1 MRGSRWP
8 RRLLLILVAGFCLA
22 VVFSTWFSHRLLV
35 EVLTGR
41 AFGAP
46 AEAITDPL
54 VMGYRG
60 DPEQAF
66 GLPFQS
72 VSVNTPGGP
81 APAWL
86 IPPAANATPD
96 GTAAIFVH
104 GIGGAR
110 EDGYPYLRAL
120 HEAGLPVLLI
130 TYRNDPEAPRAPD
143 GLRLFGLT
151 EWEDLDA
158 AALWLQARGARK
170 IVLVGASMGGGIVG
184 QFLARSPRADQVS
197 ALILDAPALDAQMVL
212 AHITDELKLPLR
224 SLGARL
230 AIPAFALTH
239 GADLAQAAV
248 IPVVAGFDGPVLLFH
263 GAADRIVPP
272 EISFAVLEA
281 RDGGTTML
289 HTAGDHLQSHLVDPE
304 RFDRIL
310 RGFLGALPR

>member
-1 MRGSRWP
+1 
-8 RRLLLILVAGFCLA
+8 
-22 VVFSTWFSHRLLV
+22 
-35 EVLTGR
+35 
-41 AFGAP
+41 
-46 AEAITDPL
+46 
-54 VMGYRG
+54 MGYRG

-72 VSVNTPGGP
+72 VSVDTPGGP

-86 IPPAANATPD
+86 IPPAANAAPD
-96 GTAAIFVH
+96 GSAAIFVH

-184 QFLARSPRADQVS
+184 QFLAPLGRHREQGPR
-197 ALILDAPALDAQMVL
+197 PALDIDPAV
-212 AHITDELKLPLR
+212 
-224 SLGARL
+224 GARC
-230 AIPAFALTH
+230 
-239 GADLAQAAV
+239 
-248 IPVVAGFDGPVLLFH
+248 
-263 GAADRIVPP
+263 
-272 EISFAVLEA
+272 A
-281 RDGGTTML
+281 RL
-289 HTAGDHLQSHLVDPE
+289 C
-304 RFDRIL
+304 
-310 RGFLGALPR
+310 